1 MNEQTSACKSR
12 YCTPQGGGKR
22 RRGERF
28 DVLEVKKKGQKKR
41 GQVKKRLKI
50 KEMEM
55 RKVSNRQTGRQ
66 GGVGGGCQQGLL
78 GQCDM
83 AHAINSGSAEGPCL
97 AICSGSGAFERVGV
111 TSTTAPTTTP
121 RTQTRNPP
129 SLQSLAWQ
137 TPDQARVHFHK
148 TIAWQPA
155 PCRVGGAR
163 QRNRTATS
171 LPEQ

>member
-1 MNEQTSACKSR
+1 
-12 YCTPQGGGKR
+12 
-22 RRGERF
+22 
-28 DVLEVKKKGQKKR
+28 
-41 GQVKKRLKI
+41 
-50 KEMEM
+50 
-55 RKVSNRQTGRQ
+55 
-66 GGVGGGCQQGLL
+66 
-78 GQCDM
+78 M

-111 TSTTAPTTTP
+111 TATTAPTTIPT
-121 RTQTRNPP
+121 TQTQNPP

-155 PCRVGGAR
+155 PVSGGR
-163 QRNRTATS
+163 GHERNRTVTS